1 MTDIPGPLQEHWAEN
16 KDQVECNSHSPPIN
30 KKEELVAMD
39 VEKAG
44 VLSVFLAPV
53 FTGSQ
58 VSHVSGVAEA
68 AGSDWASEV
77 PPTVGEEQ
85 V

>member
-1 MTDIPGPLQEHWAEN
+1 
-16 KDQVECNSHSPPIN
+16 
-30 KKEELVAMD
+30 MD
-39 VEKAG
+39 LEKAG

-85 V
+85 VWDLLTKLNRHSGTG